1 MKHAV
6 IRWNP
11 ATREHFCVRC
21 GRTSDA
27 ISIADAQERLEKY
40 DCIVPSVDVT
50 IPEPGTKT
58 IRLNRKK
65 RLPDS
70 IMDPD
75 SEGRIEISNELARL
89 LGQQTEFFKNG
100 ARRGHTPDELREY
113 ERSRARVRE
122 LFELLEQLRKTG

>member
-1 MKHAV
+1 M
-6 IRWNP
+6 
-11 ATREHFCVRC
+11 
-21 GRTSDA
+21 
-27 ISIADAQERLEKY
+27 IS
-40 DCIVPSVDVT
+40 
-50 IPEPGTKT
+50 EPGTKT
-58 IRLNRKK
+58 VRLNRKK

-75 SEGRIEISNELARL
+75 SEGRLEISNELARL